1 MSIKKNILK
10 DALVEAREIENFAI
24 ASAKKSIEESMSPK
38 IEQAVKDSIKEYE
51 TSLLAEN
58 SETKEEEIINEEIKI
73 EVDPGSDLKIKLTN
87 DGLEIANDDSSEAEV
102 PEVETSQE
110 TNPNQSI
117 EMENS
122 QEDEI
127 FEITNM
133 AEEAPMA
140 SEPVAD
146 TTVTEPMANPSNSGD
161 LNSKIED
168 LSKKI
173 DSILAAINPQS
184 APSGTEGEVQ
194 VVDDADTTAPAPET
208 DAAPVPSEL
217 PPAAPQNNEQ
227 PEENIVAEDDIVFE
241 IEDDIMNG
249 VEDNVMTEDSIDEIN
264 LDSIEEIEIID
275 DEIEEMRGVGNTVLR
290 SAGNRKDFDDK
301 HQHHAPVAHMNE
313 SDKTK
318 AQNESKL
325 DELTQ
330 ENSRL
335 KKVVQEQ
342 KAEIKEFKNSFI
354 ELREQVQYM
363 QVFNGKLAYANKVLS
378 KGGLSEQEK
387 MKIVE
392 SFDKAETIEEA
403 KKIYKNLVTEMENS
417 DPGNLK
423 PIDKLKTSTPNVIQE
438 SKNSSTKSDVLFESE
453 ERKRMK
459 MLAGVTKIKE

>member
-10 DALVEAREIENFAI
+10 DALVEAREIENFAL
-24 ASAKKSIEESMSPK
+24 ASAKKSIEESISPK

-51 TSLLAEN
+51 NSLLEN
-58 SETKEEEIINEEIKI
+58 SEPINEDIKI
-73 EVDPGSDLKIKLTN
+73 EVDPNSDLNIKLTN
-87 DGLEIANDDSSEAEV
+87 NGLEIGTSEDSEV
-102 PEVETSQE
+102 ATPEVETSVETE

-133 AEEAPMA
+133 EEEAPVA
-140 SEPVAD
+140 PEQTPDTTISEPA
-146 TTVTEPMANPSNSGD
+146 AAAPSD
-161 LNSKIED
+161 VDSKIED

-173 DSILAAINPQS
+173 DALLAIVNPQGS
-184 APSGTEGEVQ
+184 AAPAAGAEGEVQ
-194 VVDDADTTAPAPET
+194 VVDDGDVAPAPTPE
-208 DAAPVPSEL
+208 APVMSPEPMPASL
-217 PPAAPQNNEQ
+217 PPQGNEQ
-227 PEENIVAEDDIVFE
+227 PEENIVAEDDIMFE
-241 IEDDIMNG
+241 IEDDIMNS
-249 VEDNVMTEDSIDEIN
+249 VEENSFMTEDSIDEMN
-264 LDSIEEIEIID
+264 LDNIEEIEIVD
-275 DEIEEMRGVGNTVLR
+275 DDIEEMRGVGNTVLR
-290 SAGNRKDFDDK
+290 SAGNRQDFNDK
-301 HQHHAPVAHMNE
+301 HQHHSPVVHMNE
-313 SDKTK
+313 NDETQ

-325 DELTQ
+325 DELNK

-335 KKVVQEQ
+335 KKIVQEQ

-378 KGGLSEQEK
+378 KGGLSESEK

-392 SFDKAETIEEA
+392 AFDKAETIEEA

-417 DPGNLK
+417 DPGNKK
-423 PIDKLKTSTPNVIQE
+423 PIDKIKTSTPNVIQE
-438 SKNSSTKSDVLFESE
+438 SKNSSTKSDVIFESE

-459 MLAGVTKIKE
+459 MLAGLPK